1 MLTHCDFVYAGES
14 AKFQMP
20 FINLGLVPEF
30 GSTFARFRRGS
41 DTSVRRS

>member
-20 FINLGLVPEF
+20 FINLAVVPEF
-30 GSTFARFRRGS
+30 GSSFGRV
-41 DTSVRRS
+41 VRPSNRD